1 MVNLQNGKLAKNVL
15 IVKIILMKKIVVS
28 IIILTAISA
37 NAQQFIN
44 SGMIE
49 YEVRIN
55 NHRMFGDGLFAE
67 MFKDKMP
74 NFSTTYYHLTFNDNK
89 TIYKFDRLNE
99 KDKLP
104 WGSNNAED
112 NMWYNDFNSNT
123 RVNQKSVFGEIYI
136 LSDSSLK
143 LDWKLMPNETREI
156 AGFICRKAQAVI
168 FDSVYIFA
176 FYTDEITV
184 SGGPMGIH
192 GLPGMIMGITIPR
205 MFTSWI
211 ATKLQI
217 NGVNTNIIAAPTKG
231 KKKQA
236 TELEASVR
244 KATKDW
250 GTWGQQSVWN
260 IFL

>member
-1 MVNLQNGKLAKNVL
+1 
-15 IVKIILMKKIVVS
+15 MKKIFAS

-49 YEVRIN
+49 YEVRVN
-55 NHRMFGDGLFAE
+55 NHRMFGDGFFGE

-89 TIYKFDRLNE
+89 TIYKYDRLNE

-104 WGSNNAED
+104 WGTNNAED
-112 NMWYNDFNSNT
+112 NIWYNDFNANT
-123 RVNQKSVFGEIYI
+123 RVNQKFVFDQTYI
-136 LSDSSLK
+136 LADSLMK
-143 LDWKLMPNETREI
+143 LDWKVMPNETREI
-156 AGFICRKAQAVI
+156 AGFVCRKAQAVI

-192 GLPGMIMGITIPR
+192 GLPGMILGITIPR

-211 ATKLQI
+211 ATKLQV
-217 NGVNTNIIAAPTKG
+217 NGVNTSIIAAPTKG
-231 KKKQA
+231 KKKVA
-236 TELEASVR
+236 AELKQSIEKVS
-244 KATKDW
+244 KDSDW
-250 GTWGQQSVWN
+250 GTWGQQSIWN
-260 IFL
+260 IFI

>member
-1 MVNLQNGKLAKNVL
+1 
-15 IVKIILMKKIVVS
+15 MKKILFS
-28 IIILTAISA
+28 IIILSTFSA

-55 NHRMFGDGLFAE
+55 NHRMFGDGFFAE

-74 NFSTTYYHLTFNDNK
+74 QFSTTYYRLTFNDNK
-89 TIYKFDRLNE
+89 TVYKFDRLNE

-112 NMWYNDFNSNT
+112 NIWFNDFNTST
-123 RVNQKSVFGEIYI
+123 RINQKFVFDQTYI
-136 LSDSSLK
+136 LTDSLMK

-156 AGFICRKAQAVI
+156 AGFVCRKAQAII
-168 FDSVYIFA
+168 FDSVYVFA

-192 GLPGMIMGITIPR
+192 GLPGMILGITIPR
-205 MFTSWI
+205 MFSSWI
-211 ATKLQI
+211 ATKLQV
-217 NGVNTNIIAAPTKG
+217 NGVNTSIIAAPTKG
-231 KKKQA
+231 KKKPA
-236 TELEASVR
+236 GELRLAVEKVS
-244 KATKDW
+244 KDW
-250 GTWGQQSVWN
+250 GTWGRQSVWN

>member
-1 MVNLQNGKLAKNVL
+1 
-15 IVKIILMKKIVVS
+15 MKKIVAS

-55 NHRMFGDGLFAE
+55 NHRMFGDGLWAE
-67 MFKDKMP
+67 MYKDKMP

-104 WGSNNAED
+104 WNTYADENV
-112 NMWYNDFNSNT
+112 WYNDFNSNT
-123 RVNQKSVFGEIYI
+123 RISQKLVFGETYI
-136 LSDSSLK
+136 LSDSLLK
-143 LDWKLMPNETREI
+143 LDWKLIPNETREI
-156 AGFICRKAQAVI
+156 AGFNCRKARAVI
-168 FDSVYIFA
+168 FDSVYVFA
-176 FYTDEITV
+176 FYTDEITA

-192 GLPGMIMGITIPR
+192 GLPGMILGITIPR

-211 ATKLQI
+211 ATKLQVT
-217 NGVNTNIIAAPTKG
+217 GVNTNMIAAPTKG

-236 TELEASVR
+236 TELEASVK

-250 GTWGQQSVWN
+250 GNWGQQTIWN
-260 IFL
+260 IYL

>member
-1 MVNLQNGKLAKNVL
+1 
-15 IVKIILMKKIVVS
+15 
-28 IIILTAISA
+28 
-37 NAQQFIN
+37 
-44 SGMIE
+44 
-49 YEVRIN
+49 
-55 NHRMFGDGLFAE
+55 MFGDGFFGE
-67 MFKDKMP
+67 MFKNKMP

-99 KDKLP
+99 RDKLP
-104 WGSNNAED
+104 WGTNGAED
-112 NMWYNDFNSNT
+112 NIWYNDFNSST
-123 RVNQKSVFGEIYI
+123 RVNQKSVFGENY
-136 LSDSSLK
+136 LLADSLMK
-143 LDWKLMPNETREI
+143 LDWKVMPNETREI
-156 AGFICRKAQAVI
+156 AGFVCRKAQAVI
-168 FDSVYIFA
+168 FDSVYVFA
-176 FYTDEITV
+176 FYTDEITA

-192 GLPGMIMGITIPR
+192 GLPGMILGITIPR

-211 ATKLQI
+211 ATKLQL

-236 TELEASVR
+236 TELEASVK

>member
-1 MVNLQNGKLAKNVL
+1 
-15 IVKIILMKKIVVS
+15 MKKIVAS

-74 NFSTTYYHLTFNDNK
+74 NFSTTYYKLTFNDNK
-89 TIYKFDRLNE
+89 AIYKFDRLNE

-104 WGSNNAED
+104 WGTNNAED
-112 NMWYNDFNSNT
+112 NVWYNDFNSNT
-123 RVNQKSVFGEIYI
+123 RVNQKSVFGDIYI
-136 LSDSSLK
+136 LSDSLMN
-143 LDWKLMPNETREI
+143 LNWKLMPNETRDI

-168 FDSVYIFA
+168 FDSVYVFA

-192 GLPGMIMGITIPR
+192 GLPGMILGITIPR

-211 ATKLQI
+211 ATKLQV
-217 NGVNTNIIAAPTKG
+217 NGVNTNIIAPPTKG
-231 KKKQA
+231 KKKPA
-236 TELEASVR
+236 E
-244 KATKDW
+244 D
-250 GTWGQQSVWN
+250 
-260 IFL
+260 

>member
-1 MVNLQNGKLAKNVL
+1 
-15 IVKIILMKKIVVS
+15 MKKIVAS

-74 NFSTTYYHLTFNDNK
+74 NFSTTYYKLTFNDNK

-104 WGSNNAED
+104 WGTNNAED
-112 NMWYNDFNSNT
+112 NIWYNDFNSDT

-136 LSDSSLK
+136 LSDSLMN

-156 AGFICRKAQAVI
+156 AGFNCRKAQAVI
-168 FDSVYIFA
+168 FDSVYVFA
-176 FYTDEITV
+176 FYTDEITA

-192 GLPGMIMGITIPR
+192 GLPGMILGITIPR

-211 ATKLQI
+211 ATKLQV
-217 NGVNTNIIAAPTKG
+217 NGVNTNIITAPTKG